1 MSIFLAY
8 RGFSI
13 DEDKHLPLSFCLV
26 HSIVVTLVSAQIQHS
41 SEHPLTNSVSL
52 SELMA
57 ANLTHPSISAY
68 CFYDMFVR
76 NKSSATSIA

>member
-8 RGFSI
+8 HGFSI
-13 DEDKHLPLSFCLV
+13 DEDKHFPLSFCLV
-26 HSIVVTLVSAQIQHS
+26 HSIVVTVSAQIQHS

-68 CFYDMFVR
+68 CFYDMFVT